1 MDKNQTYSSIR
12 LQNFRSYTDFVVELN
27 EGVNIVVGPNASG
40 KTNLL
45 EAFMVVS
52 GFNSYR
58 TNFDNLINFSA
69 DWCRI
74 DAEFGDQKRVIKI
87 NTQPK
92 LNKIYEINN
101 KLTKRITY
109 KDIVPVVL
117 FEPNHMQ
124 LLTGSPETR
133 RNYLD
138 GILSKTDIEYAKTLR
153 DYKKILNQRNNL
165 LKKGD
170 ISSIFV
176 WDIQFAQKAGYLHK
190 KRKALVDILNNKLT
204 DRYKNISNK
213 DVIVEITLL
222 CNSPKENYET
232 ELISLLNKEA
242 QNDLHKGF
250 TSKGPHRDDFLISL
264 NGIAAEYTASRGETR
279 TMILALK
286 LLEVDLIETERQQ
299 KPLILL
305 DDVFSE
311 LDGSRR
317 KALTR
322 YINTHQTI
330 ITTTDAD
337 IVTKEFAQNSNLIS
351 LS

>member
-1 MDKNQTYSSIR
+1 MSKDQAYSSIR
-12 LQNFRSYTDFVVELN
+12 LQNFRSYSDFVVELSD
-27 EGVNIVVGPNASG
+27 GVNIVVGPNASG

-52 GFNSYR
+52 GFSSYR
-58 TNFDNLINFSA
+58 TNFNNLINFNA

-74 DAEFGDQKRVIKI
+74 DADFGDKKRVIKI
-87 NTQPK
+87 NSQPK
-92 LNKIYEINN
+92 LNKVYEINN
-101 KLTKRITY
+101 KQTKRITY

-138 GILSKTDIEYAKTLR
+138 GILLKTDIEYAKTLR
-153 DYKKILNQRNNL
+153 DYKKILIQRNNL
-165 LKKGD
+165 LKKNNTD
-170 ISSIFV
+170 SIFV
-176 WDIQFAQKAGYLHK
+176 WDIQLSQAAGYLYK
-190 KRKALVDILNNKLT
+190 KRKRLINRLNEKLS
-204 DRYKNISNK
+204 DRYKNISTK
-213 DVIVEITLL
+213 DMDVEMSLV
-222 CNSPKENYET
+222 CNSPQENYET
-232 ELISLLNKEA
+232 ELINLLNKEVE
-242 QNDLHKGF
+242 NDLRKGF

-264 NGIAAEYTASRGETR
+264 NGVAAEYTASRGETR

-311 LDGSRR
+311 LDGARR